1 MRAAVA
7 SFTVMA
13 AASSFTVIAAAS
25 SFMAMAAASSLAVG
39 GLEVLTEI
47 AVDLP

>member
-39 GLEVLTEI
+39 GLGVLTEI

>member
-13 AASSFTVIAAAS
+13 AASSFTVIAAA